1 VKTARYCQLAAA
13 QAEQRFAYREAARL
27 WEQAI
32 ACLDQASD
40 TPARDRLELV
50 LRLVGALA
58 QTGQLADARS
68 WRRDAVRTA
77 LPLDDPALLAKVI
90 TAFDVP
96 QLFQRHEYGS
106 RHRRTS
112 ERGALARSRQT
123 APACA
128 VARITAAA
136 SRRSYSKD
144 TTAITRRSSSS
155 SAGSWVTRPSPP
167 ATGSG

>member
-1 VKTARYCQLAAA
+1 MKTARYCQLAAA

-68 WRRDAVRTA
+68 GGATPSARRC
-77 LPLDDPALLAKVI
+77 
-90 TAFDVP
+90 
-96 QLFQRHEYGS
+96 
-106 RHRRTS
+106 
-112 ERGALARSRQT
+112 RSMTR
-123 APACA
+123 PC
-128 VARITAAA
+128 
-136 SRRSYSKD
+136 SRRS
-144 TTAITRRSSSS
+144 
-155 SAGSWVTRPSPP
+155 SPP
-167 ATGSG
+167 LTCPSCFKDMNTALAIAEQANAEPWREAAKRRLRARSPE